1 MDIICRDF
9 RGKGEGKNR
18 EGKVQGIRSIIGR
31 HKIDGERTLRM
42 VKNGIG
48 NREFKEL
55 ICTTPGLMGG
65 TKGGGVLEGCGV
77 QGRGGIKGENLGKL

>member
-1 MDIICRDF
+1 MEITWRVF
-9 RGKGEGKNR
+9 SGEGEGKNR

-55 ICTTPGLMGG
+55 ICTTPGL
-65 TKGGGVLEGCGV
+65 
-77 QGRGGIKGENLGKL
+77 RGGN